1 MQKVRCYL
9 VKRLQLIVS
18 TKFQVLFNPIRFFSP
33 FPHGTCSLSV
43 TNKYLGF
50 EDDSPI
56 FKQNYTCS
64 ALYKKR
70 IFLLF
75 TGLSPYFVKH
85 LLFFQ
90 HKTNFLFKT

>member
-43 TNKYLGF
+43 AKEYLGLEGGPPMF
-50 EDDSPI
+50 RQDS
-56 FKQNYTCS
+56 TCPV
-64 ALYKKR
+64 
-70 IFLLF
+70 LLEV
-75 TGLSPYFVKH
+75 L
-85 LLFFQ
+85 
-90 HKTNFLFKT
+90 